1 MGKAPSPHRTPFSGA
16 ALSAFGKGGGSQAQA
31 DWARHWRLAPAQQRD
46 DGREPG
52 DGADRPRGSRARPL
66 RLSVLPGPAPC
77 PRGLAPA
84 RCSGH
89 DRARQSPQGDVNA
102 SRTSFMV
109 LLTRSPLALRGH
121 PEITRGSQS
130 RPRPRSLPRKLAFV
144 LFPHRSGIAMVFGN
158 KWPRSVHSVL
168 FSAAPFPSTKYSQIL
183 ENAASPCV
191 MLAAFSNGR

>member
-1 MGKAPSPHRTPFSGA
+1 MEKE
-16 ALSAFGKGGGSQAQA
+16 GSQAQA
-31 DWARHWRLAPAQQRD
+31 DWARHRQLAPAQRRD

-77 PRGLAPA
+77 PRGLVPA
-84 RCSGH
+84 QCSGH

-109 LLTRSPLALRGH
+109 LLTRSPLALRGR

-130 RPRPRSLPRKLAFV
+130 RPRPRSLPRNSSLLL

-158 KWPRSVHSVL
+158 KWPRSVLS
-168 FSAAPFPSTKYSQIL
+168 STISIYKI
-183 ENAASPCV
+183 
-191 MLAAFSNGR
+191 